1 MTNSRREDS
10 HTRRT
15 LLMPRSKLSN
25 WSRMSLKT
33 NIWPLL
39 MNSNLFLVRFLML
52 LSKKNRATT
61 NLPKNKLNNLITKME
76 FRLPWIKRDRRER
89 RTSNPHKTMPKEIKQ
104 SPISGQRAKT
114 THLKTM
120 VSPQWAM
127 HSHKDQRKI
136 LILRGKR
143 KALLHLM
150 IRTDKQFHHPNP
162 FPPFKVFRTELQS
175 QSWRIRS

>member
-1 MTNSRREDS
+1 
-10 HTRRT
+10 
-15 LLMPRSKLSN
+15 MPRRKLSN
-25 WSRMSLKT
+25 WSRTSPKT

-39 MNSNLFLVRFLML
+39 MNSKVFLVRFLML
-52 LSKKNRATT
+52 LGKKNRATT
-61 NLPKNKLNNLITKME
+61 KNKLNNLTTKME

-89 RTSNPHKTMPKEIKQ
+89 RTSNPPKTMPQEIKQ
-104 SPISGQRAKT
+104 SPISGQQAKT

-127 HSHKDQRKI
+127 HSHKDQPKI

-162 FPPFKVFRTELQS
+162 SPPFKVFRTESQS